1 MIASKI
7 ISLMIQ
13 SGITCDIL
21 LTCICV
27 LQFGFF
33 WAVGVTRF
41 TDNKHNISDIV
52 AGWFL
57 GTCIGLIYGIRA
69 VSIHKYV
76 ALDSV

>member
-1 MIASKI
+1 M
-7 ISLMIQ
+7 
-13 SGITCDIL
+13 
-21 LTCICV
+21 

-52 AGWFL
+52 SGWFL
-57 GTCIGLIYGIRA
+57 GTCVGLIYSLRA

-76 ALDSV
+76 ALDAV